1 MRELSERFDSG
12 YDPAT
17 AAPADDA
24 DFSPPD
30 GVFVVARLDGR
41 AVGCGALKRP
51 SAKTGEIKRLWID
64 PATRGLGIGRKLLMA
79 LEDMARDMGMDCVRL
94 DSNRALTEALA
105 LYRKCGYAEVEC
117 FNDDPYAQMWFD
129 KALT

>member
-1 MRELSERFDSG
+1 M
-12 YDPAT
+12 
-17 AAPADDA
+17 
-24 DFSPPD
+24 
-30 GVFVVARLDGR
+30 
-41 AVGCGALKRP
+41 KRP